1 MIGAWKAEP
10 FVPIAT
16 DTFLIRRGKIVVQT
30 YAGYM
35 VP

>member
-16 DTFLIRRGKIVVQT
+16 DPVLLQRGKIVVQT